1 MTNGR
6 MFDQPAIYRIRVQ
19 GRLDAQWSDWFDGLR
34 IEAGPGDQTVL
45 TGRVADQPALHGIL
59 AKLRNLA
66 LPLLLVE
73 RVEDGR
79 WTTGDGRPTT
89 DDGRPTTDDGS

>member
-6 MFDQPAIYRIRVQ
+6 LFDQPAIYRIRVQ
-19 GRLDAQWSDWFDGLR
+19 GRLDPQWSDWFDGFT
-34 IEAGPGDQTVL
+34 IVAEPGGRTLL

-59 AKLRNLA
+59 AKISNLA

-73 RVEDGR
+73 RVSDEGR
-79 WTTGDGRPTT
+79 KTND
-89 DDGRPTTDDGS
+89 

>member
-6 MFDQPAIYRIRVQ
+6 VFDQPATYRIRIQ
-19 GRLDAQWSDWFDGLR
+19 GRLDPQWSDWFDGFAV
-34 IEAGPGDQTVL
+34 EAEPGDRTLL

-59 AKLRNLA
+59 AKLRNLT

-73 RVEDGR
+73 RVDEGR
-79 WTTGDGRPTT
+79 RTN
-89 DDGRPTTDDGS
+89 DDGRSTIDHV

>member
-6 MFDQPAIYRIRVQ
+6 AFDQPATYRIRVQ
-19 GRLDAQWSDWFDGLR
+19 GRLDPQWSDWFDGFR
-34 IEAGPGDQTVL
+34 IEAEPGDRTLL

-59 AKLRNLA
+59 AKISNLT

-73 RVEDGR
+73 RV
-79 WTTGDGRPTT
+79 
-89 DDGRPTTDDGS
+89 DDGRRMTDDE

>member
-6 MFDQPAIYRIRVQ
+6 AFDKPATYRIRVQ
-19 GRLDAQWSDWFDGLR
+19 GTLDSQWSDWFDGFTLR
-34 IEAGPGDQTVL
+34 AEPGDRTLL

-59 AKLRNLA
+59 AKISNLT

-73 RVEDGR
+73 RVDE
-79 WTTGDGRPTT
+79 P
-89 DDGRPTTDDGS
+89 S

>member
-1 MTNGR
+1 MNNGR
-6 MFDQPAIYRIRVQ
+6 VFDQPATYRIRVQ
-19 GRLDAQWSDWFDGLR
+19 GRLDSEWSDWFDGFAV
-34 IEAGPGDQTVL
+34 EAEPGDRTLL

-73 RVEDGR
+73 RVEG
-79 WTTGDGRPTT
+79 
-89 DDGRPTTDDGS
+89 